1 MWTLLCNCSYCS
13 TSSVSRAGISK
24 NEMRRHWT
32 ARKRGIRFPSR
43 SCTDDGRVCQL
54 CKVFSRRSLNS
65 KCVDGHDV
73 WYDMPRTPLPGGILI
88 RCPNHLSFLFSMWK
102 ISSPPKFPLME
113 KTWVYWMTSFFLNE
127 KAGKQ
132 KSIDGKTCSFNIFKM
147 SADLIF
153 WAHNITKAWPHQ
165 LKLTQKQNTALA
177 GL

>member
-65 KCVDGHDV
+65 KCVDGHDWCLV
-73 WYDMPRTPLPGGILI
+73 WHAPNTSPRRHPNQMPKPPQ
-88 RCPNHLSFLFSMWK
+88 LSFFDVEDQQPSK
-102 ISSPPKFPLME
+102 IS
-113 KTWVYWMTSFFLNE
+113 T
-127 KAGKQ
+127 
-132 KSIDGKTCSFNIFKM
+132 DGKNLGVLNDQLFPEWKSREAKIHWWKNL
-147 SADLIF
+147 LIQY
-153 WAHNITKAWPHQ
+153 IQDVSWPHF
-165 LKLTQKQNTALA
+165 LGT
-177 GL
+177 